1 VDVADFG
8 RAGQGVDVAV
18 VFEILR
24 GVLETVAA
32 RLLLGD
38 VVATDGR
45 AHRTVNNGHTFG
57 QEAAES
63 GFGGSGRDDRHEIII
78 VCLHQDSLIRKGKAV
93 LTK

>member
-1 VDVADFG
+1 MDVADLG

-45 AHRTVNNGHTFG
+45 AHGAVNDGHALG
-57 QEAAES
+57 QEAAEG
-63 GFGGSGRDDRHEIII
+63 GFGGGGRDDRHEITL